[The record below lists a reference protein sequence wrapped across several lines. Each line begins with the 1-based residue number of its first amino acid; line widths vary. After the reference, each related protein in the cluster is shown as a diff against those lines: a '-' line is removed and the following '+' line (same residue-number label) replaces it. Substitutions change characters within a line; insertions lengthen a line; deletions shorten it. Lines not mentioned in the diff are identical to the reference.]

1 MPVYSYRC
9 LNGHLTDSCSTVAA
23 YQSEIAC
30 SACHSRATRYFTPP
44 ILVAAQADVQYTSP
58 ITGEPIQSRTA
69 RREDMARHGCVE
81 YDPGMKQDADR
92 KREESQQQFE
102 AAIERT
108 VYSEMAKMPSEKKI
122 RLAREVIEGGLTPE
136 PVRLTPEMA

>member
-1 MPVYSYRC
+1 
-9 LNGHLTDSCSTVAA
+9 
-23 YQSEIAC
+23 
-30 SACHSRATRYFTPP
+30 
-44 ILVAAQADVQYTSP
+44 
-58 ITGEPIQSRTA
+58 
-69 RREDMARHGCVE
+69 
-81 YDPGMKQDADR
+81 MKQDADR